1 MSQRTTHPTELGLR
15 ASALTMGIV
24 VAALWVLELIDGLT
38 NHALDNLGIDPRQLA
53 SLPEV
58 FTAPFL
64 HFGWQHLISNTVPLL
79 VLGTLVL
86 VSGLREFVIVT
97 LVSAVSSGGL
107 VWLISPS
114 NTVTLGASGV
124 IFGYLTYLLA
134 RGFYTKHWGQLA
146 LALLI
151 GLFYGGILWGVL
163 PGAVGVSWQAHLGG
177 AIGGL
182 LAARLLHRRP
192 DAPSAVN

>member
-1 MSQRTTHPTELGLR
+1 MSQTATRPNELGWK
-15 ASALTMGIV
+15 ASAITMGIV
-24 VAALWVLELIDGLT
+24 VACLWVLELIDGLT

-58 FTAPFL
+58 LTAPFL

-86 VSGLREFVIVT
+86 VSGLREFLTVT
-97 LVSAVSSGGL
+97 VVSAVTSGVL

-134 RGFYTKHWGQLA
+134 RGFYTRRWGQLA
-146 LALLI
+146 LALLV

-192 DAPSAVN
+192 SAGGTAS